1 MKRISIVTP
10 CYNEEGNVEEV
21 YKQVKEV
28 FSTIPQYE
36 YEHIFIDNDSKDKTQ
51 EILRKIAS
59 EDKNVRL
66 ILNARNFGHL
76 RSPYYG
82 LLQAT
87 GDAVMLFA
95 ADLQDPPV
103 LIPDFI
109 KKWEEGYKVVVGV
122 KNQSEESKLFFAIRK
137 LYYNIVQK
145 FSEIELVKNYTG
157 FGLYDKEVINTLR
170 SIPDNYPYFRGLI
183 CEIGFEKA
191 IINYKQPVRKRGIT
205 KNNFYTLYDIGI
217 LGITTQSKIP
227 LRLAIF
233 FGLIMAMISFIVAI
247 VYFIFKL
254 IFWYSMPM
262 GMAPLVIGFFFFSSV
277 QLFFIGIIGEYVG
290 NIHTQI
296 LRRPLV
302 VEKERVNFGKTEDKL
317 NVEGEIK
324 RSNE

>member
-10 CYNEEGNVEEV
+10 CYNEEANVEEV

-28 FSTIPQYE
+28 FSTIPQYQ

-51 EILRKIAS
+51 EILRKIAE
-59 EDKNVRL
+59 EDKNVKL

-87 GDAVMLFA
+87 GDAVMLLV
-95 ADLQDPPV
+95 ADLQDPPS

-109 KKWEEGYKVVVGV
+109 KKWEEGYKIVIGV
-122 KNQSEESKLFFAIRK
+122 KNKSEESRLFFAIRK

-157 FGLYDKEVINTLR
+157 FGLYDQEVIKTLR

-183 CEIGFEKA
+183 CELGFEKA
-191 IINYKQPVRKRGIT
+191 IVNYKQPVRKRGIT
-205 KNNFYTLYDIGI
+205 KHNFYTLYDIGI
-217 LGITTQSKIP
+217 LGITTQSKVP

-233 FGLIMAMISFIVAI
+233 FGLIMALISFIVAI
-247 VYFIFKL
+247 VYFVFKI

-277 QLFFIGIIGEYVG
+277 QLFFIGVIGEYIG

-302 VEKERVNFGKTEDKL
+302 VEKERVNFDKIEE
-317 NVEGEIK
+317 NKDIK
-324 RSNE
+324 DIDN